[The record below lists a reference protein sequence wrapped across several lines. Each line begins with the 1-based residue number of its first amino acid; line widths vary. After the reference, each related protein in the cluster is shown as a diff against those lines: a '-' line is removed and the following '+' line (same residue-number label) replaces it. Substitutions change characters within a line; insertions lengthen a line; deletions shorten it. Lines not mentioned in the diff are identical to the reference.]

1 MQVVVKKSVL
11 FKTLKKILN
20 ENRTGHSFYSD
31 GSFLGRFE
39 EEETDKNFINS
50 DTPLRPNPEANLQLH
65 TNNFDVTDP
74 EFVPSSKSSFLS
86 AASAVLEHVPEGQI
100 EKVYEK
106 LHSLLDEAH
115 EEEDK
120 RNYGSLQ
127 EVLQSIIL
135 ESSGSRA
142 DELFQKAASLYS
154 QGGDYLSIVDQIDSL
169 DIGMTRDDIEDKVA
183 DMAMEI
189 MMSAQASKPQ
199 PKKPAPVRRRNPSSS
214 GEKTIIRRRAKKEEI
229 PPVPSETEVEDLYGD
244 TRAAYENAENK
255 ELFMQGYNDGADAGM
270 SDLDANPSNND
281 LSYITG
287 YEYGHKEFSNSD
299 DDLSFNFDDAGDSN
313 LDRQELEGRIA
324 QRNMFSDN
332 IPEVLKLIPEFYML
346 TQDIGYKIE
355 TDRYNLMMAG
365 DPIKDANKNIRVV
378 YNIGHME
385 TFITHNLTKPFFNKD
400 YALRSARKHLKV
412 ILDRTYNSP
421 AAQNF
426 RSGFIQAIGKDGI
439 GEEEA
444 KNLLT
449 RVFVDKILE
458 DVANINY
465 EPDQNKKIES
475 ILMQTF
481 AQTTVYK
488 TGKMTGAKGGSEKD
502 TAKPY
507 QGNTS
512 ATFYRRVKEEYRE
525 DIILDFLDKLSSKYL
540 VGTIYKIPSG
550 RKDPNNPK
558 RNEYYE
564 IDADEF
570 GQKAEDYANQMID
583 KALSDQEAAAA
594 GKIITPEDEVIED
607 DILGDEDS
615 PDSMSDEEIA
625 EKLSNTKDFETL
637 APFFGFSGAPG
648 MRQWFLKFAKR
659 FYEMGLISQKS
670 GDRTLLKF
678 HSEMVEATLELLSEK
693 LPSLADELGSKAESD
708 ADLELSSVALR
719 AAAQVQDA
727 FQEFLDVGD
736 NLVDISVEGKQED
749 GTVTMMPF
757 LDTLGGQ
764 LARSFNGIF
773 FKKVLTKLDK
783 SWTDYVAN
791 ELQTN
796 EQFKNYIADN
806 ISSAA
811 NIDAKAAKSVAEYFI
826 GKKNAPEIIS
836 NKAGT
841 ERVYKSEAE
850 GNPTKGVKTLLKYGI
865 DANAYHIINT
875 ESRDW
880 FEDMLMT
887 DFAKIVDFEGQY
899 RQMILKDFD
908 KARKNDKD
916 FKKLVL
922 TALNDVIVG
931 SSERMAMQALSDYEV
946 Q

>member
-1 MQVVVKKSVL
+1 MEIKVKKHVL
-11 FKTLKKILN
+11 FNMLKKTLN
-20 ENRTGHSFYSD
+20 EDAKARSD
-31 GSFLGRFE
+31 MFLQPQNMVNFE
-39 EEETDKNFINS
+39 DDNPIEAAPHMSMQLSEEM
-50 DTPLRPNPEANLQLH
+50 PPVA
-65 TNNFDVTDP
+65 DP
-74 EFVPSSKSSFLS
+74 EYVPGSLRELEL
-86 AASAVLEHVPEGQI
+86 ASMVIMKEVPGEQI
-100 EKVYEK
+100 EFVYRMLHKVLDMAIDRQEEK
-106 LHSLLDEAH
+106 EGFGTTML
-115 EEEDK
+115 K
-120 RNYGSLQ
+120 
-127 EVLQSIIL
+127 
-135 ESSGSRA
+135 ESSRNRA
-142 DELFQKAASLYS
+142 DELFQKAASLYA
-154 QGGDYLSIVDQIDSL
+154 QGGDHLSIIDQIDSL

-189 MMSAQASKPQ
+189 MMSAQASTPKP
-199 PKKPAPVRRRNPSSS
+199 PKPAPVKRTVSSSS
-214 GEKTIIRRRAKKEEI
+214 GKKSVIRRRAKKEEV

-244 TRAAYENAENK
+244 ARASYENAENK
-255 ELFMQGYNDGADAGM
+255 ALFMQGYNDGADTGM
-270 SDLDANPSNND
+270 SDLEARPNIDDPSY
-281 LSYITG
+281 LSG
-287 YEYGHKEFSNSD
+287 YELGYQEF
-299 DDLSFNFDDAGDSN
+299 FEPEVFDTGVNIEAD
-313 LDRQELEGRIA
+313 LDREELNNRVS
-324 QRNMFSDN
+324 QRNMFGGN

-426 RSGFIQAIGKDGI
+426 RKGFIDAMGRDNMN
-439 GEEEA
+439 EEEA
-444 KNLLT
+444 KSLLVK
-449 RVFVDKILE
+449 VFVDKILE
-458 DVANINY
+458 NVANINY

-525 DIILDFLDKLSSKYL
+525 DIILDFLDKLTSKYL
-540 VGTIYKIPSG
+540 VGTVYKIPSG

-564 IDADEF
+564 IDANEF

-583 KALSDQEAAAA
+583 KALADQEAVAA
-594 GKIITPEDEVIED
+594 GKIITPEDEVVED
-607 DILGDEDS
+607 DVLGDEDS
-615 PDSMSDEEIA
+615 PDSMTDEEIA
-625 EKLSNTKDFETL
+625 EKLSNTKDFQTL

-659 FYEMGLISQKS
+659 FFEMGVISLKS
-670 GDRTLLKF
+670 GDRTLIKF

-693 LPSLADELGSKAESD
+693 LPELANSLTDAASSD

-719 AAAQVQDA
+719 ASEQVQDA

-736 NLVDISVEGKQED
+736 NLSQISVEGKLED
-749 GTVTMMPF
+749 GSTTMIPF
-757 LDTLGGQ
+757 LNTLGGQ
-764 LARSFNGIF
+764 LARAFNGIF

-806 ISSAA
+806 ISKAA

-836 NKAGT
+836 NKDGT
-841 ERVYKSEAE
+841 QRVYKSAAE
-850 GNPTKGVKTLLKYGI
+850 GNPTKGVRALMKYGI
-865 DANAYHIINT
+865 DANAYHIINQ
-875 ESRDW
+875 ESQDW

-887 DFAKIVDFEGQY
+887 DFAKVVDFEGQY
-899 RQMILKDFD
+899 RQMILKDFE

-922 TALNDVIVG
+922 AALNDVIVG

-946 Q
+946 EK